1 MRTARADGGGI
12 RWAVVAAVAL
22 AVGGGPAS
30 AQSASIAGTVRDAA
44 SGRLLDGATVVVPG
58 TPLGATTDGAGRFVI
73 AGLESGRYT
82 LVVSAIGFSSDSLPG
97 LDLKSGETREVAI
110 TLLRVPLR
118 LQEYVVTATRAAER
132 SDEAIAS
139 VVALPAEDVVLRNV
153 TTLDQALV
161 FVPGLTFNGDNQ
173 LDIRGATGLAR
184 GVGSRVL
191 MLLDGHSILS
201 GDGSEIDFGAIPL
214 LDLERVEVVK
224 GAYSAVY
231 GSNALGGVVNLITSP
246 IDSFPQSIARLHA
259 GAYTYKSGYAWTD
272 GPQGDIGIGLQHS
285 RYVGSVGTRVA
296 LGYEGTNGFSQNRE
310 SSRWL
315 GRLKLASSPTS
326 DAPWDAYAVFVR
338 ERAGEF
344 FTWLSAAEPYAVAP
358 ADAGN
363 YTIGYTLYSGATVTP
378 VATARTLIRVSPTF
392 NVNSIQN
399 YFSDNDDWHDA
410 IKPGLLAQVS
420 WFAGD
425 GNSLTLGVEGSHVW
439 SRSNFLGNPTVLDAA
454 GFAQDEL
461 QFSDAV
467 KASLGARLD
476 YHKARGG
483 EAEWAVSPK
492 VGMAVRVAPRATIR
506 ASVGAGYRAPSIIEQ
521 FVSSQQFGFRVVPN
535 PELKGEHA
543 WSGEIGT
550 TVTVLDRVR
559 VDAALFG
566 SLYRDLI
573 GPAPAPDQPF
583 VFQFRNVSR
592 ARVVGADIGINAFV
606 VPDVVEVQASYLF
619 LDTEDRDTGQ
629 PLPYRSRHNVTGTV
643 NLLRGLAGVDLRY
656 RSRVEE
662 VLAYPLDP
670 RSDATIVDV
679 RLGYRA
685 LNVLWQLKVANL
697 FNRFYVDVQERNP
710 GAPRSI
716 ALTAVYG
723 L

>member
-1 MRTARADGGGI
+1 
-12 RWAVVAAVAL
+12 
-22 AVGGGPAS
+22 
-30 AQSASIAGTVRDAA
+30 
-44 SGRLLDGATVVVPG
+44 
-58 TPLGATTDGAGRFVI
+58 
-73 AGLESGRYT
+73 
-82 LVVSAIGFSSDSLPG
+82 
-97 LDLKSGETREVAI
+97 
-110 TLLRVPLR
+110 
-118 LQEYVVTATRAAER
+118 
-132 SDEAIAS
+132 
-139 VVALPAEDVVLRNV
+139 
-153 TTLDQALV
+153 
-161 FVPGLTFNGDNQ
+161 
-173 LDIRGATGLAR
+173 
-184 GVGSRVL
+184 
-191 MLLDGHSILS
+191 
-201 GDGSEIDFGAIPL
+201 
-214 LDLERVEVVK
+214 
-224 GAYSAVY
+224 
-231 GSNALGGVVNLITSP
+231 
-246 IDSFPQSIARLHA
+246 
-259 GAYTYKSGYAWTD
+259 
-272 GPQGDIGIGLQHS
+272 
-285 RYVGSVGTRVA
+285 
-296 LGYEGTNGFSQNRE
+296 
-310 SSRWL
+310 
-315 GRLKLASSPTS
+315 
-326 DAPWDAYAVFVR
+326 
-338 ERAGEF
+338 
-344 FTWLSAAEPYAVAP
+344 
-358 ADAGN
+358 
-363 YTIGYTLYSGATVTP
+363 
-378 VATARTLIRVSPTF
+378 
-392 NVNSIQN
+392 
-399 YFSDNDDWHDA
+399 
-410 IKPGLLAQVS
+410 
-420 WFAGD
+420 
-425 GNSLTLGVEGSHVW
+425 
-439 SRSNFLGNPTVLDAA
+439 
-454 GFAQDEL
+454 
-461 QFSDAV
+461 
-467 KASLGARLD
+467 
-476 YHKARGG
+476 
-483 EAEWAVSPK
+483 
-492 VGMAVRVAPRATIR
+492 MAVRVAPRATIR

-670 RSDATIVDV
+670 RSDATVVDV